1 MWISEAFGDAGHRLA
16 PGRDALI
23 LQIALRGIHKDFPRE
38 NGGSL
43 AVLRDVTLTLGAGEV
58 CCVVGSLGCGKSTIL
73 NLVARRT
80 LPCPGQVLGHDAPVH
95 SSRLPIR

>member
-43 AVLRDVTLTLGAGEV
+43 AVLRDVTLTVGAGEF
-58 CCVVGSLGCGKSTIL
+58 CCVGGSSGCGKSTIL
-73 NLVARRT
+73 NIAAALT
-80 LPCPGQVLGHDAPVH
+80 LPYSGHVLVDDSQVDPSH
-95 SSRLPIR
+95 IRI